1 MHPGETRTEATIA
14 QHFYWKGMR
23 TTVLDACKK
32 CDNVL
37 NKESGKLP
45 PKSNVE
51 QVPWHTLCV
60 DLIGPYKVGE
70 DISRTRNKI
79 TKIVRSADLTVHD
92 YDRSCYRMVRSCSS

>member
-32 CDNVL
+32 CDICQRTKQGVL
-37 NKESGKLP
+37 KYGKLP

-79 TKIVRSADLTVHD
+79 TKIVRERRPYSA
-92 YDRSCYRMVRSCSS
+92 